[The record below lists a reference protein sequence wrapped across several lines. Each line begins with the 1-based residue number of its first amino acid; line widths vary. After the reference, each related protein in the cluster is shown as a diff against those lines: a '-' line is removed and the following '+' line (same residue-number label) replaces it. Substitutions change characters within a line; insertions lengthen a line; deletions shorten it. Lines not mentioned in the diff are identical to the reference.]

1 MKGVQARASKQGRGM
16 TNLTP
21 QRVPY
26 LDLNAQYASIR
37 EEVRAAV
44 DEVFET
50 SAYVLG
56 PAVERFE
63 RDFAAFCANEHCVA
77 VNNGTAA
84 LHLTLAALGIGPGDE
99 VITQANTFIAT
110 VAAILMTGAR
120 AVLVD
125 VAPPTYGID
134 PEAVAAAITP
144 RTKAIIPVHIFG
156 HPCDLDAIRQLGEA
170 HGIPIIEDASQ
181 AHGATYHG
189 KPIGSGAIATFSFYP
204 GKNLGAA
211 GEGGAVVVRD
221 AALARRL
228 RLLRNH
234 GSEKKY
240 VHEAIGFNYRL
251 EGIQGAV
258 LGVKLRYLAAW
269 TNARARVAAS
279 YDTLLAEFERPQ
291 LIADTTSAHHIY
303 PVIIADREKVS
314 DRMKDD
320 GIDTNVHYP
329 IPCHLQPGYS
339 ALGYARGAFPHSER
353 LAQMELSLPIFPE
366 LTDAQAQRVATSL
379 QLALG

>member
-1 MKGVQARASKQGRGM
+1 M
-16 TNLTP
+16 TKSLAP
-21 QRVPY
+21 RVPY
-26 LDLNAQYASIR
+26 LDLKAQYDSIR
-37 EEVRAAV
+37 DELREAV
-44 DEVFET
+44 DAVFET

-56 PAVERFE
+56 PAVEHFE
-63 RDFAAFCANEHCVA
+63 EHFATFCGNDHCVA

-84 LHLTLAALGIGPGDE
+84 LNLALVGLGIGPGDE

-120 AVLVD
+120 PVLVD
-125 VAPPTYGID
+125 VAPPTYAID

-156 HPCDLDAIRQLGEA
+156 HPCDLAAIVDIGKT

-181 AHGATYHG
+181 AHGATYQG
-189 KPIGSGAIATFSFYP
+189 KPIGSGDVVTFSFYP

-211 GEGGAVVVRD
+211 GEGGAIVVRD

-240 VHEAIGFNYRL
+240 VHEVLGYNYRL

-269 TNARARVAAS
+269 TAARARVAAA
-279 YDTLLAEFERPQ
+279 YDSLLEGIERPTI
-291 LIADTTSAHHIY
+291 LPTTTSAHHIY
-303 PVIIADREKVS
+303 PILVDDRERIISVLHS
-314 DRMKDD
+314 D

-329 IPCHLQPGYS
+329 VPCHLQPGYTM
-339 ALGYARGAFPHSER
+339 LGYKRGDFPHSER
-353 LAQMELSLPIFPE
+353 LAETELSLPIFPE
-366 LTDAQAQRVATSL
+366 LQHEQVERVVTSL
-379 QLALG
+379 RAALG

>member
-1 MKGVQARASKQGRGM
+1 M
-16 TNLTP
+16 
-21 QRVPY
+21 
-26 LDLNAQYASIR
+26 
-37 EEVRAAV
+37 RAAI
-44 DEVFET
+44 DEVFES

-63 RDFAAFCANEHCVA
+63 RDFAAFCGNEHCVA

-84 LHLTLAALGIGPGDE
+84 LHLALMALGVGPGDE

-125 VAPPTYGID
+125 VAPPTYSID
-134 PEAVAAAITP
+134 PAAVATAITS
-144 RTKAIIPVHIFG
+144 RTKVILPVHIFG
-156 HPCDLDAIRQLGEA
+156 HPCDLGAILEIGKR
-170 HGIPIIEDASQ
+170 HGIVVLEDAAQ
-181 AHGATYHG
+181 AHGAMYHG
-189 KPIGSGAIATFSFYP
+189 KPIGSGSVAAFSFYP

-211 GEGGAVVVRD
+211 GEAGGIVVRD
-221 AALARRL
+221 ETLARRM

-240 VHEAIGFNYRL
+240 LHEALGYNYRL

-269 TNARARVAAS
+269 TAARGRVAAA
-279 YDTLLAEFERPQ
+279 YDSLLEAVERPH
-291 LIADTTSAHHIY
+291 LVAGTSSAYHIY
-303 PVIIADREKVS
+303 PVLVNDRDEIAA
-314 DRMKDD
+314 RMKSD

-329 IPCHLQPGYS
+329 VPCHLQPGFS
-339 ALGYARGAFPHSER
+339 MLGYKRGAFPHTER
-353 LAQMELSLPIFPE
+353 LASMELSLPIFAE
-366 LTDAQAQRVATSL
+366 LTDEQLERVATSL
-379 QLALG
+379 IAAAG

>member
-1 MKGVQARASKQGRGM
+1 MANQA
-16 TNLTP
+16 P
-21 QRVPY
+21 PRVPY
-26 LDLNAQYASIR
+26 LDLKAQYASIQG
-37 EEVRAAV
+37 ELRAAV

-56 PAVERFE
+56 PAVECFE

-84 LHLTLAALGIGPGDE
+84 LHLTLVALGVGPGDE

-125 VAPPTYGID
+125 VVPPTYGID
-134 PEAVAAAITP
+134 AEAVAAAITP
-144 RTKAIIPVHIFG
+144 RTKAILPVHLFG
-156 HPCDLDAIRQLGEA
+156 HPCDLAAILQIGET
-170 HGIPIIEDASQ
+170 HGIPVIEDASQ
-181 AHGATYHG
+181 AHGATYRG
-189 KPIGSGAIATFSFYP
+189 RPIGSESIATFSFYP

-211 GEGGAVVVRD
+211 GEAGAIVVRD

-240 VHEAIGFNYRL
+240 LHEALGFNYRL

-269 TNARARVAAS
+269 TTARARVAAS
-279 YDTLLAEFERPQ
+279 YDSLFGDLKRPQ
-291 LIADTTSAHHIY
+291 LIADTTSAYHIY
-303 PVIIADREKVS
+303 PVLVDDREAIVAS
-314 DRMKDD
+314 LRDD

-329 IPCHLQPGYS
+329 VPCHLQPGYS
-339 ALGYARGAFPHSER
+339 MLGYERGAFVHTER
-353 LAQMELSLPIFPE
+353 LAAIELSLPIFPE
-366 LTDAQAQRVATSL
+366 LTDAQLEHVAGSL
-379 QLALG
+379 RSALG

>member
-1 MKGVQARASKQGRGM
+1 MNQA
-16 TNLTP
+16 L

-26 LDLNAQYASIR
+26 LDLSAQYATIKD
-37 EEVRAAV
+37 VLRAAI

-50 SAYVLG
+50 NAYVLG
-56 PAVERFE
+56 PAVEAFE
-63 RDFAAFCANEHCVA
+63 RDFAAFCGNEHCVG

-84 LHLTLAALGIGPGDE
+84 LHVTLAALGIGPGDE

-125 VAPPTYGID
+125 VAPPSYAID

-144 RTKAIIPVHIFG
+144 RTKAILPVHMFG
-156 HPCDLDAIRQLGEA
+156 HPCDLGAMLALGER
-170 HGIPIIEDASQ
+170 HGIAVIEDASQ
-181 AHGATYHG
+181 AHAASYDG
-189 KPIGSGAIATFSFYP
+189 KTIGSQSIATFSFYP

-211 GEGGAVVVRD
+211 GEAGAVIVRD

-234 GSEKKY
+234 GSEEKY
-240 VHEAIGFNYRL
+240 IHEALGYNYRL
-251 EGIQGAV
+251 EGLQGAV

-269 TNARARVAAS
+269 TAARRRVAAR
-279 YDTLLAEFERPQ
+279 YDALLGTVERPQ
-291 LIADTTSAHHIY
+291 LLARTESAYHIFPVLVAGRERVIA
-303 PVIIADREKVS
+303 
-314 DRMKDD
+314 RMKDD

-329 IPCHLQPGYS
+329 VACHLQPGYTM
-339 ALGYARGAFPHSER
+339 LGYERGAFPHTER
-353 LAQMELSLPIFPE
+353 LAASELSLPIFPE
-366 LTDAQAQRVATSL
+366 LTDAQIERVSASL
-379 QLALG
+379 LAAIG

>member
-1 MKGVQARASKQGRGM
+1 M
-16 TNLTP
+16 TKLAP
-21 QRVPY
+21 PRVPY
-26 LDLNAQYASIR
+26 LDLKAQYTSIR
-37 EEVRAAV
+37 DELRDAV

-63 RDFAAFCANEHCVA
+63 HGFAAFCGNEHCIA

-84 LHLTLAALGIGPGDE
+84 LHLTLVALGIGPGDE

-125 VAPPTYGID
+125 VVPPTYGID
-134 PEAVAAAITP
+134 TEAVAAAITP
-144 RTKAIIPVHIFG
+144 RTKAIIPVHLFG
-156 HPCDLDAIRQLGEA
+156 HPCDLAAILQIGES
-170 HGIPIIEDASQ
+170 HGIPIVEDASQ
-181 AHGATYHG
+181 AHGATYRG
-189 KPIGSGAIATFSFYP
+189 KPIGSESVATFSFYP

-211 GEGGAVVVRD
+211 GEAGAIVVRG
-221 AALARRL
+221 APLARRL

-240 VHEAIGFNYRL
+240 LHEALGFNYRL

-269 TNARARVAAS
+269 TAARARVAAA
-279 YDTLLAEFERPQ
+279 YDSLLEGVERPKT
-291 LIADTTSAHHIY
+291 IPNTASAHHIY
-303 PVIIADREKVS
+303 PVLVDDRERIVAS
-314 DRMKDD
+314 LHRD

-329 IPCHLQPGYS
+329 VPCHLQPGYS
-339 ALGYARGAFPHSER
+339 MLGYERGDFAHTER
-353 LAQMELSLPIFPE
+353 LAAMELSLPIFPE
-366 LTDAQAQRVATSL
+366 LTDAQVERVVTSL
-379 QLALG
+379 LAALG

>member
-1 MKGVQARASKQGRGM
+1 MLNQAPS
-16 TNLTP
+16 
-21 QRVPY
+21 RVPY
-26 LDLNAQYASIR
+26 LDLKAQYLSIR
-37 EEVRAAV
+37 DELRTAV

-56 PAVERFE
+56 PAVEHFE
-63 RDFAAFCANEHCVA
+63 RDFAAFCDNEHCVA

-84 LHLTLAALGIGPGDE
+84 LHITLAALGIGPGDE

-125 VAPPTYGID
+125 VAPPTYGIN

-144 RTKAIIPVHIFG
+144 RTKAILPVHIFG
-156 HPCDLDAIRQLGEA
+156 HPCDLRAIMDIGER
-170 HGIPIIEDASQ
+170 HGIPVVEDAAQ
-181 AHGATYHG
+181 AHGAMYRG
-189 KPIGSGAIATFSFYP
+189 KPIGSENIATFSFYP

-211 GEGGAVVVRD
+211 GEGGGVVLRD
-221 AALARRL
+221 AALAQRL

-234 GSEKKY
+234 GSERKY
-240 VHEAIGFNYRL
+240 IHEVLGYNYRL

-269 TNARARVAAS
+269 TAARVKVAAG
-279 YDTLLAEFERPQ
+279 YDARLGGVERPKLLAG
-291 LIADTTSAHHIY
+291 TSSAYHIY
-303 PVIIADREKVS
+303 PVLVENRDAIVEK
-314 DRMKDD
+314 MKVD

-329 IPCHLQPGYS
+329 VPSHLQPGFS
-339 ALGYARGAFPHSER
+339 MLGYKPGAFPHTER
-353 LAQMELSLPIFPE
+353 LADMELSLPIFPE
-366 LTDAQAQRVATSL
+366 LTGGQLDRVATSL
-379 QLALG
+379 LRAIG